1 MAFRTL
7 DHSDM
12 SLFKNRLWKLM
23 ESKQILTAK
32 ELAKRLLSKGYV
44 TVNQSYSFDDISIV
58 ENRAIGSIEKKIQKH
73 LNSDDTRTL
82 QGEFVSAY
90 CKFFNCSA
98 DYLFGYI
105 DLPTHADTDIQKKT
119 GLSEHA
125 IQKLCFYNSGPPFH
139 RCINTLNLMFNSQ
152 NFENALY
159 HIPDYIEKVKIDEI
173 LRRKRRERQLEVA
186 TLYAD
191 QDPHE
196 AYNWP
201 FADDLEKNFKEN
213 EDSMYLQEYIVNKNF
228 RYVIQELERI
238 SREEQSG
245 SKS

>member
-1 MAFRTL
+1 MDNVTL
-7 DHSDM
+7 IFAS
-12 SLFKNRLWKLM
+12 R
-23 ESKQILTAK
+23 IK
-32 ELAKRLLSKGYV
+32 ELRGTKTLQEVANEIGITRVALGYYEKGERKPDIEILHRIATYYQVSCDYLLGLSDVK
-44 TVNQSYSFDDISIV
+44 TPDISIK
-58 ENRAIGSIEKKIQKH
+58 EICQ
-73 LNSDDTRTL
+73 
-82 QGEFVSAY
+82 
-90 CKFFNCSA
+90 
-98 DYLFGYI
+98 
-105 DLPTHADTDIQKKT
+105 KT
-119 GLSEHA
+119 GLSEHV
-125 IQKLCFYNSGPPFH
+125 IQKLYFYNSSPHFH

-159 HIPDYIEKVKIDEI
+159 HIPDYTEKVKIDEI

-191 QDPHE
+191 QDPHK

-213 EDSMYLQEYIVNKNF
+213 EDSMYLQEYIVDKNF

-238 SREEQSG
+238 SRKEQSD

>member
-1 MAFRTL
+1 MDNVTL
-7 DHSDM
+7 IFAS
-12 SLFKNRLWKLM
+12 R
-23 ESKQILTAK
+23 IK
-32 ELAKRLLSKGYV
+32 ELRGTKTLQEVANEIGITRVALGYYEKGERKPDIEILHRIATYYQVSCDYLLGLSDVK
-44 TVNQSYSFDDISIV
+44 TPDISIK
-58 ENRAIGSIEKKIQKH
+58 EICQ
-73 LNSDDTRTL
+73 
-82 QGEFVSAY
+82 
-90 CKFFNCSA
+90 
-98 DYLFGYI
+98 
-105 DLPTHADTDIQKKT
+105 KT

-125 IQKLCFYNSGPPFH
+125 IQKLYFYNSSPHFH

-159 HIPDYIEKVKIDEI
+159 HIPDYTEKVKIDEI

-191 QDPHE
+191 QDPHK

-213 EDSMYLQEYIVNKNF
+213 EDSMYLQEYIVDKNF

-238 SREEQSG
+238 SRKEQSD